1 MSRPYC
7 PRHPVEYRHSCGCY
21 ERVFDSNGDMNLI
34 EKPRPTQGRVKPVD
48 AKPADV
54 HKPGHFHR
62 RLTLFQLLCSPNA
75 DLMLMSYT
83 KAAEEERAEEARHKR
98 DLEAIKKRKR
108 DAVKEFLRSTPHV
121 DEADHVSATLSL
133 YSDAIAINVDPVVDG
148 ECAPTQLDVVSE
160 EEEAQEWIDKYHAR
174 CEREEQLLSL
184 GGMPLP
190 DEAVEAVAKQQRT
203 RTAEERLPKSPV
215 IDIDNVVLVDP

>member
-1 MSRPYC
+1 MQP
-7 PRHPVEYRHSCGCY
+7 PRAEP
-21 ERVFDSNGDMNLI
+21 
-34 EKPRPTQGRVKPVD
+34 PRAPRARQRFSK
-48 AKPADV
+48 
-54 HKPGHFHR
+54 

-83 KAAEEERAEEARHKR
+83 KAVEEERAEEARHKR

-148 ECAPTQLDVVSE
+148 ECAPTQRDVVSE
-160 EEEAQEWIDKYHAR
+160 EEEEEEDQEWIDKYHAR

-190 DEAVEAVAKQQRT
+190 DEVLEAVAKQQRT